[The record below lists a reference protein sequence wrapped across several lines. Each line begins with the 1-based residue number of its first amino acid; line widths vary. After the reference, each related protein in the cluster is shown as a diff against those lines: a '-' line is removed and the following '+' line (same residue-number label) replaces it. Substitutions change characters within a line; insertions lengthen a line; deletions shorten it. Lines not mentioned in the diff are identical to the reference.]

1 MKLNQL
7 KAPIGAHKKSKRI
20 GRGHGSG
27 HGGSSTKGTKG
38 QLARGGSKGVG
49 FEGGQMPLQRRIPKR
64 GFNNPR
70 RKEYA
75 TVNVATLSSFGFE
88 PGSKITPK
96 ILYQVGLVKKIKDGV
111 KVLGE
116 GEINIPLII
125 KVDAVSRGAAKKIEA
140 AGGKIE
146 PVNE

>member
-7 KAPIGAHKKSKRI
+7 TAPQGAHKKPKRI

-27 HGGSSTKGTKG
+27 HGGSATKGTKG
-38 QLARGGSKGVG
+38 QLARAGGKGVG

-64 GFNNPR
+64 GFHNPR
-70 RKEYA
+70 RKEY
-75 TVNVATLSSFGFE
+75 TTINLETITSFGFE
-88 PGSKITPK
+88 PGSKITTN
-96 ILYQVGLVKKIKDGV
+96 ILRQIGLVKKTKNGV
-111 KVLGE
+111 KILGE

-125 KVDAVSRGAAKKIEA
+125 QVEAVSRGAAKKIEA

-146 PVNE
+146 